1 MADYVVA
8 MSGGVDSSVAA
19 ALLQKQGHNIMGITL
34 QIWPEE
40 NDNPQQQGCCSV
52 AAVDDARRVAQKL
65 GIKFYVLN
73 FREKFQEKVIDYF
86 INEYIAGRTPN
97 PCIMCNRKIKFGH
110 LLDQARGMGAD
121 FLATGHYARI
131 DRDESGRI
139 RLLKGVDQEKDQSY
153 ALYNL
158 HPEQLKLIDFPLG
171 GLEKGK
177 PRELAR
183 EFDLPVAA
191 KGESQEIC
199 FVPDDDHGNFIA
211 NRQPEGVRP
220 GKIVDENGKEV
231 GGHKGLPYYTVG
243 QRRGLGLAMG
253 YPVYVKEIRAE
264 ENEIV
269 VGPRESIYS
278 RGLIARDLNWTTGQ
292 KPGESLSVEIKIR
305 YNAPPVA
312 GTIIPHQDRVEAIFS
327 KPVPAVTPGQSAVF
341 YQGEEVL
348 GGGIIQSSLAVE
360 E

>member
-19 ALLQKQGHNIMGITL
+19 ALLKKRGHNIMGITL
-34 QIWPEE
+34 QIWPEG
-40 NDNPQQQGCCSV
+40 NDKPHQQGCCSV

-86 INEYIAGRTPN
+86 IDEYIAGRTPN

-110 LLDQARGMGAD
+110 LLDQARQLGANY
-121 FLATGHYARI
+121 LATGHYARI
-131 DRDESGRI
+131 DRDETGRN
-139 RLLKGVDQEKDQSY
+139 RLLKGADQEKDQSY

-158 HPEQLKLIDFPLG
+158 QPQQLKFIDFPLG
-171 GLEKGK
+171 DLEKEK
-177 PRELAR
+177 TRELAR

-191 KGESQEIC
+191 KEESQEIC
-199 FVPDDDHGNFIA
+199 FVPDNKHGNFIA
-211 NRQPEGVRP
+211 QRKPETVRP

-231 GGHKGLPYYTVG
+231 GCHKGLPYYTVG

-264 ENEIV
+264 KNEVV

-278 RGLIARDLNWTTGQ
+278 QGLVARDLNWTAGQ
-292 KPGESLSVEIKIR
+292 KPEEPCSVEIKIR

-312 GTIIPHQDRVEAIFS
+312 GQIIPRPGQVEAIFS

-348 GGGIIQSSLAVE
+348 GGGIIQSPLLV
-360 E
+360 